1 MDIYPSNFES
11 KIGFDKV
18 REILQGR
25 CLSTLGKEQVEECS
39 FSSSLETVER
49 QLDET
54 IEFVK
59 ILSEGMNFPN
69 AILLICDLR
78 CSGRKLQAPFW
89 MCSKYLI

>member
-25 CLSTLGKEQVEECS
+25 CLSTLGKEQVDECH
-39 FSSSLETVER
+39 FSSGREAVER

-54 IEFVK
+54 IEFV
-59 ILSEGMNFPN
+59 IQDNFRN
-69 AILLICDLR
+69 SFCNSNQGGI
-78 CSGRKLQAPFW
+78 S
-89 MCSKYLI
+89 